1 MPKMEQART
10 DHSCGGG
17 WHAALDGG
25 GGGGGGREIGFELIG
40 VPFREAR
47 RRARSTLRLRPA
59 CRGGFSL
66 GKLLAKKKKRLPYF
80 RLFFCYVDMDM
91 CMQARWDDAKNNTT
105 NIQNIFLFA
114 MCLPLRRAGSSRL
127 VCVHTAQSAEFER
140 SPQTLKTGRLARLE

>member
-47 RRARSTLRLRPA
+47 RRARSTLLWAFSGGFLLGLLLQINTAAFLIFVCFFVMLTWTCA
-59 CRGGFSL
+59 CRRGGMMQRITQPTSRIFFFLRCAYLLDVQGVLGWSVFTPRKAPSL
-66 GKLLAKKKKRLPYF
+66 SVAPKH
-80 RLFFCYVDMDM
+80 
-91 CMQARWDDAKNNTT
+91 
-105 NIQNIFLFA
+105 
-114 MCLPLRRAGSSRL
+114 S
-127 VCVHTAQSAEFER
+127 
-140 SPQTLKTGRLARLE
+140 RLARLE